1 MREAVARVLAGD
13 TEAFREIVREC
24 GPMVRVYLAAHVRD
38 HQQVED
44 LSQEVFVAAYWSLA
58 SFDASRDFRGSGWRL
73 PPVRPSAGGRV
84 NARRRRRGAAV
95 PASEPRGSVRCRK
108 CRRRAAPPAR

>member
-44 LSQEVFVAAYWSLA
+44 LSQEVFVAAY
-58 SFDASRDFRGSGWRL
+58 
-73 PPVRPSAGGRV
+73 
-84 NARRRRRGAAV
+84 
-95 PASEPRGSVRCRK
+95 
-108 CRRRAAPPAR
+108 